1 MHFKKVFSTWIK
13 NERNTMLRQ
22 QKHYS
27 EGIQSSS
34 GVTSRNQ
41 TKVNVYSFRIIYIML
56 TKQLVLKV
64 F

>member
-1 MHFKKVFSTWIK
+1 
-13 NERNTMLRQ
+13 MLRQ

-64 F
+64 V

>member
-1 MHFKKVFSTWIK
+1 VFSTWIK

-41 TKVNVYSFRIIYIML
+41 TKVNVYIFRIIYIML
-56 TKQLVLKV
+56 TNTFVLKV
-64 F
+64 I